1 MANTASESM
10 INGGSVLSG
19 MRATLGTWE
28 LWITIN
34 EKTVMKDPVL
44 NPVHPGEILL
54 KDFLEPLA
62 ISQSRLAKDVHVPL
76 GRIKELVLERRG
88 ISADTAL
95 RLARYFNTTPQFW
108 LNLQTKFDLDTAR
121 LTEEKTILRTIQPS
135 SALAA
140 VA

>member
-1 MANTASESM
+1 
-10 INGGSVLSG
+10 
-19 MRATLGTWE
+19 
-28 LWITIN
+28 
-34 EKTVMKDPVL
+34 MKDPVL

>member
-1 MANTASESM
+1 
-10 INGGSVLSG
+10 

>member
-1 MANTASESM
+1 
-10 INGGSVLSG
+10 

-108 LNLQTKFDLDTAR
+108 LNLQTKFDLDSAR